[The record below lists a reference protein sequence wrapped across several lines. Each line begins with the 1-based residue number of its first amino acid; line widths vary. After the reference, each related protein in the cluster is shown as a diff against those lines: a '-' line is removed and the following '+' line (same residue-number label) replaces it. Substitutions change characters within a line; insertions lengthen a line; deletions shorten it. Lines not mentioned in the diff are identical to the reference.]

1 MNAEL
6 EYAGKT
12 YGFQN
17 PEYDTMGVSD
27 LQKQLNIVNNEI
39 SDIQKKI
46 QNKQAEI
53 ESIKAGTNLSDLDKV
68 AREEYVRTGS
78 SAAMQSLENSRLSKE
93 MTAKTQADIDEQ
105 TLNDTEAEADNL
117 KYIINTLYGTYLDQ
131 GNSLSNVDK
140 EKVNS
145 ALASL
150 KKLSIKRKNVPDD
163 IDKNGIE
170 DTIEKRAS
178 DAQTGSTTHD
188 VKVAPE
194 NNEELATAINQLK
207 TEDDKNLIKTTYIKS
222 HDNWY
227 TNGLVDID
235 KIPIDE
241 TISREFVIA
250 GKHTKNINST
260 STKTNET
267 NAVKAKEK
275 SLNALKATAN
285 GLFAGGLKTKENWKI
300 IKQLPKTDELRKSIS
315 SYNEK
320 YDPDITIDNLVEVK

>member
-1 MNAEL
+1 MNAEI

-12 YGFQN
+12 YGLPN
-17 PEYDTMGVSD
+17 PEYDTMDVSY

-53 ESIKAGTNLSDLDKV
+53 EAIKAGTNLSDLDRA

-78 SAAMQSLENSRLSKE
+78 SAPMQSLENSRLSKE

-117 KYIINTLYGTYLDQ
+117 KYTISTLYGKYKDQ
-131 GNSLSNVDK
+131 GDSLSNEDK
-140 EKVNS
+140 EKVTS

-163 IDKNGIE
+163 IDGNGIE

-207 TEDDKNLIKTTYIKS
+207 TEDDKNLIKTTYIRS
-222 HDNWY
+222 HYDWF

-235 KIPIDE
+235 KIPIEE

-250 GKHTKNINST
+250 GKNTGNVKST
-260 STKTNET
+260 STKDNKA
-267 NAVKAKEK
+267 NAEKAKE
-275 SLNALKATAN
+275 NALNNLKTIAN
-285 GLFAGGLKTKENWKI
+285 GLFSGSVKTKENWKI

-315 SYNEK
+315 VYNEK
-320 YDPDITIDNLVEVK
+320 YDPDINIDDLVEVK